1 MIQLLPSLLIMIALA
16 GPAYAI
22 SSPAEMLPNPVQEKR
37 AETIGE
43 QLRCLVCQNESV
55 EQSDADL
62 AKDLRHIIRER
73 VADGQSNKQII
84 AWMVDRYGDFI
95 RLDPPFDPET
105 YTLWFAPVIAVGV
118 GAAAAMLARRRA
130 ARPPAPLSPAEQQRL
145 KDLLQ

>member
-1 MIQLLPSLLIMIALA
+1 MIRLLPSLLIMIALA

-105 YTLWFAPVIAVGV
+105 YALWFAPMIAVGA